1 MLTVL
6 LTLADTPPE
15 DNDVVAGGWG
25 AVVLVGLIIAVVLLG
40 FSLFKQLR
48 KVEAADKAG
57 VYGRDD
63 DRASDPADTPS
74 ASVIGET
81 ATEVPPD
88 ENTDDKK
95 P

>member
-25 AVVLVGLIIAVVLLG
+25 ALVLVGLIIAVVLLG

-63 DRASDPADTPS
+63 DSVDAVEPVDAPAADQK
-74 ASVIGET
+74 A
-81 ATEVPPD
+81 
-88 ENTDDKK
+88 DDQQ

>member
-6 LTLADTPPE
+6 LTIADTPPE

-25 AVVLVGLIIAVVLLG
+25 ALVLVGLIVAVVLLG

-48 KVEAADKAG
+48 KVEAADRAG

-63 DRASDPADTPS
+63 DGEAADTGSTVDTVEPVD
-74 ASVIGET
+74 AP
-81 ATEVPPD
+81 AAD
-88 ENTDDKK
+88 RKADDQQS
-95 P
+95 

>member
-25 AVVLVGLIIAVVLLG
+25 ALVLVGLIIAVVLLG

-63 DRASDPADTPS
+63 DPVEPVDAPAADQK
-74 ASVIGET
+74 A
-81 ATEVPPD
+81 
-88 ENTDDKK
+88 DDQQ